1 MENIMEKTVIACM
14 GLLMLHTV
22 PSALAQTNYKIVDN
36 ADKSVTVT
44 NGAEK
49 ETVLVIEDEVKFSIS
64 RTPSINKSQPPL
76 QNNNISLKG
85 GVFGLTINESV
96 TSMLRVLGTPT
107 STYSVNKDTVL
118 YSYGRN
124 LWVVTHKGIVKKVT
138 TENHWVSTTLTNSI
152 AFDNRFNS
160 DWLIEEKVGYETKK
174 AELLKQLPE
183 GNQIERSKYR
193 FTLKKEAD
201 VNLDVIID
209 LKIINGEKE
218 WLVNGFEYGYT
229 DTAYIK
235 DSSNETEKAH
245 QYNEVIAFV
254 DSKRKQGETITIEQL
269 DEQGFRPIF
278 DAYADNGDVIQVYGN
293 HLVLN
298 FSYQELSKLSVYE
311 SVFRNKQ
318 NLEDWKFA
326 EHYFEQPSTEV
337 KALYGDEVM
346 GNDDYWQVFLDDAK
360 YDLYF
365 VENDDGTMMLAEL
378 EIEFF

>member
-1 MENIMEKTVIACM
+1 MEKTVIAM
-14 GLLMLHTV
+14 GLLMLYTA
-22 PSALAQTNYKIVDN
+22 PSVLAQTKYEIVDD
-36 ADKSVTVT
+36 AEKSVKVMK
-44 NGAEK
+44 GSGK
-49 ETVLVIEDEVKFSIS
+49 GTVLVIKDEVKFSIS

-76 QNNNISLKG
+76 QNNNISLEG
-85 GVFGLTINESV
+85 GVFGLAINESIA
-96 TSMLRVLGTPT
+96 SMLAILGTPT
-107 STYSVNKDTVL
+107 STYNASEDTVL

-124 LWVVTHKGIVKKVT
+124 LWVVAHKGIVKKVT
-138 TENHWVSTTLTNSI
+138 TENLWVSTTLTNSI

-160 DWLIEEKVGYETKK
+160 EWLIEDKVGYETEK
-174 AELLKQLPE
+174 AELLKKLPE
-183 GNQIERSKYR
+183 GNLIERGKYR
-193 FTLKKEAD
+193 LTLNKEAD

-209 LKIINGEKE
+209 LKIINGKKE

-229 DTAYIK
+229 DSAFIEG
-235 DSSNETEKAH
+235 SSDETEKAH

-254 DSKRKQGETITIEQL
+254 DSKRKKGDTITIEQL

-298 FSYQELSKLSVYE
+298 FSYEELSKLSVYE

-326 EHYFEQPSTEV
+326 EHYFEQPSTEI

-346 GNDDYWQVFLDDAK
+346 GSDDYWQVFLDDAK

>member
-107 STYSVNKDTVL
+107 STYNVNKDTVL

-174 AELLKQLPE
+174 AELLIQLPE
-183 GNQIERSKYR
+183 GNQIERGKYR

-218 WLVNGFEYGYT
+218 
-229 DTAYIK
+229 
-235 DSSNETEKAH
+235 
-245 QYNEVIAFV
+245 
-254 DSKRKQGETITIEQL
+254 
-269 DEQGFRPIF
+269 
-278 DAYADNGDVIQVYGN
+278 
-293 HLVLN
+293 
-298 FSYQELSKLSVYE
+298 
-311 SVFRNKQ
+311 
-318 NLEDWKFA
+318 
-326 EHYFEQPSTEV
+326 
-337 KALYGDEVM
+337 
-346 GNDDYWQVFLDDAK
+346 
-360 YDLYF
+360 
-365 VENDDGTMMLAEL
+365 
-378 EIEFF
+378 